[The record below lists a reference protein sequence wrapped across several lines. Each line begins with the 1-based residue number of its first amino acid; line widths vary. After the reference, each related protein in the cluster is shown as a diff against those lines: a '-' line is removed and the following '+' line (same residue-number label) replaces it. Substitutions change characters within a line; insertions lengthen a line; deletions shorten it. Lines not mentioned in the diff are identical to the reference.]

1 MTAATPASV
10 RADARPNHVRLAD
23 LDRMQVGEI
32 AALPAE
38 DLALLQDEATT
49 AFDAAKRTKEWVES
63 AIAMRFAERANAA
76 RLDDGKDTGTVR
88 FEDGAVTI
96 VADLPKRVDWDQSA
110 LGEIVE
116 RIRSAGEDPV
126 DYVETTFKV
135 PERRYAAWPPA
146 IAKTFEPARTVRT
159 GKQTF
164 RLSLNTEV
172 SR

>member
-1 MTAATPASV
+1 MIAPAATTPD
-10 RADARPNHVRLAD
+10 DARPNHVRLAD
-23 LDRMQVGEI
+23 LDRMRIGEI

-76 RLDDGKDTGTVR
+76 RFDDGKDTGTVR
-88 FEDGAVTI
+88 FEDGPVTI
-96 VADLPKRVDWDQSA
+96 VADLPKRVDWDQDA
-110 LGEIVE
+110 LAEIIE
-116 RIRSAGEDPV
+116 RIRTAGDEPA

-135 PERRYAAWPPA
+135 PERRYGAWPPA
-146 IAKTFEPARTVRT
+146 ITKTFEPARTVRT

-164 RLSLNTEV
+164 RLSLNTAV

>member
-1 MTAATPASV
+1 
-10 RADARPNHVRLAD
+10 
-23 LDRMQVGEI
+23 MQVGEI